1 MKLNYKRTILVGFA
15 FFLIMAF
22 WQAYDTIIPKILTD
36 KFGMSQSKSGIIMA
50 LDNIL
55 AIVMLPVFGMLSDKT
70 KSRLGR
76 RTPYILIGTII
87 AAVAF
92 VGLSFVDN
100 AQAKSLQQVEKFE
113 TVLFDSNYEGLKRQD
128 SQTANE
134 ALELVYNAAAGTEIT
149 TANGTVFMIDP
160 QGERPENTISYEE
173 YAALDKHDHAS
184 GKIVVI
190 EKDQFFNIESYFDH
204 DNNDQPSKLYSDFYV
219 PARQVYSN
227 SVTNTHTGTLIT
239 FIIVLLVV
247 LIAMS
252 IFRSPAVALM
262 PDVTIKPLR
271 SKANAVINLMGSA
284 GGILVLAL
292 GIFFK
297 TGSAK
302 NNMMSYT
309 PFFAV
314 VAGIMLVALL
324 IFMLTVREPK
334 FVDEAELQRRKYNI
348 DESDGDAE
356 TGDRKLSSGEKRSLI
371 LLLASVALWFMGY
384 NAVTSKYSVY
394 ADKVLAL
401 DYNMTLIIAQAAA
414 IISYIPVGLV
424 ASKIGR
430 KKTIL
435 AGIIMLATAFG
446 VAAFLRKGSNPIIM
460 NAMFALAGIAWATI
474 NVNSFP
480 MVVELSK
487 GGNVGK
493 FTGYYYTASMA
504 AQVITPY
511 LSGLL
516 MDKTGLTSLFPYA
529 TAFVIIAFATMIFV
543 MHGDSKPEAPKGI
556 EAIGADD

>member
-1 MKLNYKRTILVGFA
+1 MKLNYKRTICVGFA
-15 FFLIMAF
+15 FFLICAF

-36 KFGMSQSKSGIIMA
+36 KFGMSQRNSGIIMA

-55 AIVMLPVFGMLSDKT
+55 AIVLLPLFGSISDKT
-70 KSRLGR
+70 KTKMGR

-100 AQAKSLQQVEKFE
+100 YQASNLRQVEQFE
-113 TVLFDSNYEGLKRQD
+113 KVVFDTGYDGLKKQD
-128 SQTANE
+128 SMIAGE
-134 ALELVYNAAAGTEIT
+134 AMNLVYEASADKEMQNAVGTKFIIGPS
-149 TANGTVFMIDP
+149 ADSV
-160 QGERPENTISYEE
+160 ENAMTYDE
-173 YAALDKHDHAS
+173 YVALDKHDHAA
-184 GKIVVI
+184 GKTVVI
-190 EKDQFFNIESYFDH
+190 DKELFTDLRSYF
-204 DNNDQPSKLYSDFYV
+204 NEEGTQPSKLYSDFYV
-219 PARQVYSN
+219 TARQTYSHG
-227 SVTNTHTGTLIT
+227 VTQSHRMTLVC
-239 FIIVLLVV
+239 FILVLLIVLV
-247 LIAMS
+247 AMS

-284 GGILVLAL
+284 GGILILAL

-309 PFFAV
+309 PFFGV
-314 VAGIMLVALL
+314 VAAVMIIALIL
-324 IFMLTVREPK
+324 FLLTVREPK
-334 FVDEAELQRRKYNI
+334 FVEDAEAERRKFNI
-348 DESDGDAE
+348 DEGEDDDGS
-356 TGDRKLSSGEKRSLI
+356 GDRRLSKGEKRSLI

-384 NAVTSKYSVY
+384 NAVISKYSVY
-394 ADKVLAL
+394 ADKVLNL

-435 AGIIMLATAFG
+435 AGIVMLAAAFG
-446 VAAFLRKGSNPIIM
+446 VAAFLRKGSSPIIM

-487 GGNVGK
+487 GSNVGK

-504 AQVITPY
+504 AQVLTPY

-516 MDKTGLTSLFPYA
+516 MDKTSLTSLFPYA

-543 MHGDSKPEAPKGI
+543 MHGDSKPEKPKGI